1 MIREELLYQINDLFK
16 IDNQKGL
23 LRLVRNTPSNDL
35 AEALD
40 TADQAFQLKLLRCL
54 PSGPKA
60 LLFSHLNTELQD
72 KLIMAMTLEEATELL
87 THMPSDDRV
96 DIYNRMPQNYRI
108 KVMQGMAQRERDD
121 ILKMAS
127 FAEGTTGAMTTS
139 DYVSISSGITVREA
153 LQKVRLQAPNKETIY
168 TIYVTNSE
176 RQLEGTLSL
185 RDLIMAAEDQ
195 TVDSIMRTEI
205 VFAKAEWPREQTAN
219 LISRYDLL
227 AIPVI
232 NGGNRLIGIVTVDD
246 AMDVSEEEAT
256 EDFHKGGGTMALKN
270 ISMKDATVS
279 LLYRK
284 RVFWLVLLV
293 FGNIFSGAGIAHFED
308 AILAYVA
315 LVFFLPLL
323 IDSGGNAGAQSSTL
337 MVRALAT
344 GDVILKDWF
353 SMLGREFSVALL
365 LGVTIGL
372 AVATLGIFRGGY
384 EIALVVSMSMVAIV
398 IVGSVIGMSLP
409 FILSRFKLDPA
420 AASVPLITTIAD
432 GVGVIIFFSIAVMML
447 DMPAD
452 V

>member
-1 MIREELLYQINDLFK
+1 MIREDLFYQINDLIQAGDDK
-16 IDNQKGL
+16 AL
-23 LRLVRNTPSNDL
+23 ARLVRNTPSTDI
-35 AEALD
+35 AEMMDNAKAEFNLS
-40 TADQAFQLKLLRCL
+40 LLRKL
-54 PSGPKA
+54 PSAPRA
-60 LLFSHLNTELQD
+60 VLFSHFSTSLQD
-72 KLIMAMTLEEATELL
+72 LLLHYMELEEIAELF

-96 DIYNRMPQNYRI
+96 DIYNRMPDGRRVQ
-108 KVMQGMAQRERDD
+108 VMQGMAKKERED

-127 FAEGTTGAMTTS
+127 FAEGTTGAITTS
-139 DYVSISSGITVREA
+139 DYVSVPAGISVRDA
-153 LQKVRLQAPNKETIY
+153 LQRVRAQAPNKETIY
-168 TIYVTNSE
+168 TIYVVNNE
-176 RQLEGTLSL
+176 RKLEGALSL
-185 RDLIMAAEDQ
+185 RDLIMADETAAIEN
-195 TVDSIMRTEI
+195 IMKTDV
-205 VFAKAEWPREQTAN
+205 VFAKAEWPSEQTAN

-227 AIPVI
+227 AIPVT
-232 NGGNRLIGIVTVDD
+232 NGGNKLIGIVTVDD

-279 LLYRK
+279 ILYKK

-365 LGVTIGL
+365 LGLTMGL

-384 EIALVVSMSMVAIV
+384 EIAFVVSLSMVAIV

-420 AASVPLITTIAD
+420 AASAPLITTIAD

-447 DMPAD
+447 DMPA
-452 V
+452 

>member
-1 MIREELLYQINDLFK
+1 MIREELLYQINDLFQV
-16 IDNQKGL
+16 DNHKGL

-35 AEALD
+35 ADALAS
-40 TADQAFQLKLLRCL
+40 ADDDFQIKLLRTL
-54 PSGPKA
+54 PVSPRA
-60 LLFSHLNTELQD
+60 LLFSHLGADLQD
-72 KLIMAMTLEEATELL
+72 TLLVVMTLEEVTELF

-96 DIYNRMPQNYRI
+96 DIYNRMPQGRRV
-108 KVMQGMAQRERDD
+108 KVMQGMAKRERED

-127 FAEGTTGAMTTS
+127 YAEGTTGAMTTS
-139 DYVSISSGITVREA
+139 DYVSISMGISVRDA
-153 LQKVRLQAPNKETIY
+153 LQQVRLQAPNKETIY
-168 TIYVTNSE
+168 TIYVVNE
-176 RQLEGTLSL
+176 QRKLEGTLSL
-185 RDLIMAAEDQ
+185 RDLIMADEADII
-195 TVDSIMRTEI
+195 DNIMRTE
-205 VFAKAEWPREQTAN
+205 VVYAKAEWPREQTAN

-227 AIPVI
+227 AIPVT
-232 NGGNRLIGIVTVDD
+232 NGANRLIGIVTVDD

-256 EDFHKGGGTMALKN
+256 EDFHKGGGTMAMKN
-270 ISMKDATVS
+270 ISMKEASVN
-279 LLYRK
+279 LLYKK

-293 FGNIFSGAGIAHFED
+293 FGNIFSGAGIAHFEET
-308 AILAYVA
+308 ILAYVA

-353 SMLGREFSVALL
+353 SMLGREFAVALL
-365 LGVTIGL
+365 LGLTMGL

-384 EIALVVSMSMVAIV
+384 EIAFVVSLSMVAIV

-420 AASVPLITTIAD
+420 AASAPLITTIAD

-452 V
+452 M

>member
-1 MIREELLYQINDLFK
+1 MVREELFYQINDLIQAGDDK
-16 IDNQKGL
+16 AL
-23 LRLVRNTPSNDL
+23 ARLVRNTPSTDL
-35 AEALD
+35 AEMMDNAKAEFNLG
-40 TADQAFQLKLLRCL
+40 LLRKL
-54 PSGPKA
+54 PSAPRA
-60 LLFSHLNTELQD
+60 VLFSHFSPSLQD
-72 KLIMAMTLEEATELL
+72 LLLHYMELEEIAELF

-96 DIYNRMPQNYRI
+96 DIYNRMPDGRRVQ
-108 KVMQGMAQRERDD
+108 VMQGMAKKERED

-127 FAEGTTGAMTTS
+127 YAEGTTGSITTS
-139 DYVSISSGITVREA
+139 DYVSVPAGISVRDA
-153 LQKVRLQAPNKETIY
+153 LQRVRAQAPNKETIY
-168 TIYVTNSE
+168 TIYVVNPN
-176 RQLEGTLSL
+176 RQLEGALSL
-185 RDLIMAAEDQ
+185 RDLIMADESAAIEN
-195 TVDSIMRTEI
+195 IMKTE
-205 VFAKAEWPREQTAN
+205 VVYAKAEWPCEQTAN

-227 AIPVI
+227 AIPVT
-232 NGGNRLIGIVTVDD
+232 NGGNKLIGIVTVDD

-270 ISMKDATVS
+270 ISMKEATVG
-279 LLYRK
+279 LLYKK

-365 LGVTIGL
+365 LGLSMGL

-420 AASVPLITTIAD
+420 AASAPLITTIAD

-447 DMPAD
+447 DMPTD